1 MKIYSKNQYN
11 KCALGWSW
19 SLFNVI
25 KLKLFDILEII
36 RASLD
41 RSFDLNVSVRSGC
54 TISERISKPNYW
66 IFSKQ
71 KGFVLSWTWCSCAV
85 YNNAL
90 INKWCCILG
99 KTVWKILSI
108 NIIFHGTLKI
118 SLCCLYLKIYIFGQY
133 CAAMLSTCNLPG
145 GYQYEKN
152 IPITNQVYFKQTTAL
167 IGYTVTSF
175 LHRLLQF
182 LKAELRSIIDVNH

>member
-1 MKIYSKNQYN
+1 MKIYSKNQYEWE
-11 KCALGWSW
+11 LGWSW

-25 KLKLFDILEII
+25 KPSDILEII

-41 RSFDLNVSVRSGC
+41 LSFDLNVSVPSGC
-54 TISERISKPNYW
+54 TINQRLSKPNYQY
-66 IFSKQ
+66 FPQQ
-71 KGFVLSWTWCSCAV
+71 KFVLSWTWCSCAV
-85 YNNAL
+85 YNNA
-90 INKWCCILG
+90 WSTTDVAFWE

-118 SLCCLYLKIYIFGQY
+118 NSRLCCLYLKIYIFGQY
-133 CAAMLSTCNLPG
+133 CAAMLSTHNLPG

-152 IPITNQVYFKQTTAL
+152 VPITNQVYCKQTTAL

-175 LHRLLQF
+175 PRRLLQF